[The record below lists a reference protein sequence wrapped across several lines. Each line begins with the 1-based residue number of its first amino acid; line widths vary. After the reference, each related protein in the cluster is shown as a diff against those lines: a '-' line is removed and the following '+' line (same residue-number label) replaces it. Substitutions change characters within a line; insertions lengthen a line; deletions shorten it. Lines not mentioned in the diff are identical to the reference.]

1 MINYILGLVYLML
14 PAYFANMAP
23 VIFNRT
29 LNFLN
34 YPIDF
39 GVKIKG
45 RPLFGQTKTFRGF
58 IVGILSAMLIVCLQS
73 QIDQYSFFNKIGLVD
88 FNEINILVFGFLF
101 GLSALMGDLIES
113 FFKRRLGKRSS
124 ESWKVWDQLDFV
136 FASLLFVWFYAK
148 LEFIDV
154 LMILFLSFIFTI
166 IANHIGYMLG
176 IRKVKW

>member
-1 MINYILGLVYLML
+1 MVNYILGLVYLML

-29 LNFLN
+29 LNFLD

-39 GVKIKG
+39 GVKVKG
-45 RPLFGQTKTFRGF
+45 QPLFGQTKTFRGF
-58 IVGILSAMLIVCLQS
+58 IVGIPAAILIVCLQS
-73 QIDQYSFFNKIGLVD
+73 QIAQYPFFSKIGLVD
-88 FNEINILVFGFLF
+88 FNKINILLFGFLF
-101 GLSALMGDLIES
+101 GLSALTGDLIES
-113 FFKRRLGKRSS
+113 FFKRRLGKKSS

-136 FASLLFVWFYAK
+136 FASLLLVWFYAK

-154 LMILFLSFIFTI
+154 LMILFLSFILTI
-166 IANHIGYMLG
+166 TANRISYMLG